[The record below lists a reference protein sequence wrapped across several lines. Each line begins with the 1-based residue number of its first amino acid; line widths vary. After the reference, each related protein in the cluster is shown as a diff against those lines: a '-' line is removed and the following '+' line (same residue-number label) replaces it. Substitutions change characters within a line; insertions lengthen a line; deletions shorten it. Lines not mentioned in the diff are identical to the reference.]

1 MRKIMVVLMMQL
13 LWLAPVAVAGEL
25 GRAGEQPQI
34 IAFDGNDFTG
44 DHTHFL
50 GDMRR
55 LGKWDNSIS
64 SIIILSG
71 TWEFFDDEDL
81 MGTKMATLGPGQY
94 PRVTDKGLKD
104 NSISS
109 IRLVSPA
116 ARAAEGRRPR

>member
-1 MRKIMVVLMMQL
+1 MVVLMMQL
-13 LWLAPVAVAGEL
+13 LWLAPVVVAGEL

-44 DHTHFL
+44 DHTHFV

-81 MGTKMATLGPGQY
+81 MGTKIAMLGPGQFRGSPTRASRITASRRFGWSARRPER
-94 PRVTDKGLKD
+94 PRD
-104 NSISS
+104 
-109 IRLVSPA
+109 A
-116 ARAAEGRRPR
+116 ARAE